1 MTVEVQAGSL
11 TNGFTLLVNYKGL
24 QVEKYT
30 NLLTPAAAVNALLT
44 SAYVRGTDLG
54 SVTVA
59 PGNNPA
65 VVAATALSAGS
76 DDRGSVTASTHI
88 ASLNRITSD
97 YGPGVCAIPGQPY
110 TATASGLAAHA
121 VTNGRIALTAP
132 AVGTSV
138 AGASTAARG
147 IRTTT
152 GGERLAFLYPWIII
166 PDGAGG
172 TRTISPEG
180 FAAGRRAATIDAV
193 GSWQPPAGHYGG
205 AQFAANVE
213 LPLTAAN
220 LNSLTDDAVSPIK
233 LSGTGPRL
241 ADWRSISGD
250 ENDYRF
256 LSVMDELN
264 DIAFQCDQKLEPFEM
279 LTIDGQ
285 GQLLTH
291 VYNEI
296 KSVVAPI
303 AAAGGLYA
311 KPTGTPPDPGY
322 LIDVGPTVNTPATLA
337 LGQLRVAVQVRPPGV
352 AELIRFFLTS
362 VTLSADL

>member
-1 MTVEVQAGSL
+1 LKISAKDEGAWSANVTVEVQAGSL
-11 TNGFTLLVNYKGL
+11 TNSFTLLVNYKGL

-88 ASLNRITSD
+88 ASLNRITAD
-97 YGPGVCAIPGQPY
+97 FGPGVCAIPGQAY
-110 TATASGLAAHA
+110 TATATGLAAHA

-147 IRTTT
+147 IRT
-152 GGERLAFLYPWIII
+152 I
-166 PDGAGG
+166 
-172 TRTISPEG
+172 
-180 FAAGRRAATIDAV
+180 

-220 LNSLTDDAVSPIK
+220 LNSLTDDAVSPIR
-233 LSGTGPRL
+233 LSSTGPRL

-311 KPTGTPPDPGY
+311 KPNGTPPDPGY